1 MVTNLDYNDVV
12 GVSAEEFRARSACS
26 VMEREEL
33 DDPNNFTRSDQEDI
47 AKIERL
53 LDVREGTLSDDDY
66 YLGRYQCECGRLL
79 TTYDFV
85 FTGLVDAG
93 HSKSLI
99 LHTFIGRKYLLNPR
113 RPIRC
118 SQCGRIS
125 TATGQRAPLY

>member
-1 MVTNLDYNDVV
+1 MATRLAYDDVV
-12 GVSAEEFRARSACS
+12 GVSAQEFTARAACA
-26 VMEREEL
+26 VIEF
-33 DDPNNFTRSDQEDI
+33 DADPNIWTKADEDDI
-47 AKIERL
+47 ARIERL
-53 LDVREGTLSDDDY
+53 LDVRKGTLSGSDY

-99 LHTFIGRKYLLNPR
+99 LHTFIGTKFVLNKP

-118 SQCGRIS
+118 SQCGRIV
-125 TATGQRAPLY
+125 ALDAIY